1 MNYGVSLGALQETK
15 WFGGNVYE
23 VATWAC
29 SCDCGKPIP
38 ADDEPIQQGVGVTL
52 MLMSFIQAAWK
63 WGRWLKTSSSR
74 CVPILLAFTGCI
86 E

>member
-15 WFGGNVYE
+15 CFGGDVYE
-23 VATWAC
+23 VHGHVVVTV
-29 SCDCGKPIP
+29 GGPIL
-38 ADDEPIQQGVGVTL
+38 ADDEPIQQGVGDAL
-52 MLMSFIQAAWK
+52 MLMSSVQAAWR

-74 CVPILLAFTGCI
+74 CVPVLLAFTGCI